1 MHLGVWALRLWVW
14 GLRVE
19 WGIEAG
25 FGPGLGAAAGA
36 GRAGPRSR
44 VGRPG
49 LRSAGR
55 GRWSGSPG
63 GTASPLHNSA
73 GGAGGRRAAQE
84 AGRGAPELPIGD
96 KARPPGA
103 PRAARAGA
111 QPAPPAT
118 DMMFPQSRHSVRG
131 TPRSAPRSS
140 PCTPGARPTSPALL
154 TEPPELGS
162 RLSPRPGPAPGAP
175 TGAVPGVF
183 APNHPGRAHPTGP
196 ALHPSARTPEL

>member
-1 MHLGVWALRLWVW
+1 M
-14 GLRVE
+14 
-19 WGIEAG
+19 
-25 FGPGLGAAAGA
+25 AGA

-84 AGRGAPELPIGD
+84 AGRGAPELSIGD

-131 TPRSAPRSS
+131 TPRTAPQSS
-140 PCTPGARPTSPALL
+140 PCTPSSAHCTPSRSDLVCLPAQGLSQGFSMLTQLPQACPVPQPWARLQGPCTPQPKPYGPHQPSTASFSPD
-154 TEPPELGS
+154 P
-162 RLSPRPGPAPGAP
+162 
-175 TGAVPGVF
+175 
-183 APNHPGRAHPTGP
+183 
-196 ALHPSARTPEL
+196 

>member
-1 MHLGVWALRLWVW
+1 MAWGLGVW
-14 GLRVE
+14 GT
-19 WGIEAG
+19 IEAG
-25 FGPGLGAAAGA
+25 LGPGLRTVAGA

-84 AGRGAPELPIGD
+84 AGRGAPELSIGD

-131 TPRSAPRSS
+131 TPRTAPQSSSCTLSSAHCTSSAHPAPLLGRIPSVSPPRACPRGSLCS
-140 PCTPGARPTSPALL
+140 PTSYRPVPQPLHPTTQALRTPPAQHCI
-154 TEPPELGS
+154 
-162 RLSPRPGPAPGAP
+162 LSPDP
-175 TGAVPGVF
+175 
-183 APNHPGRAHPTGP
+183 
-196 ALHPSARTPEL
+196 